1 MRGLIRGGLAAA
13 LLCIAGA
20 GAATDPPG
28 GVPLLARTCQRA
40 CLEGLMDK
48 YLAAMAAHR
57 VDPALFASNVRFTE
71 NGVELPFGNEG
82 LWATASGV
90 GHYKFYVPDIETQ
103 QVAFMGTI
111 MEVASSSAAGAA
123 RPPEAVGID
132 VRLRINAEG
141 KISEVEQIV
150 ARPDRPLG
158 NAAPATP
165 GVGAF
170 PATGAAVE
178 AMGSPHPM
186 FLAPVPEA
194 QRMSRADL
202 IAVANQYFTGM
213 QRNDGKG
220 YYPFT
225 DDCFRRENG
234 LISAGPAG
242 TMGSRGTPVMTC
254 KGQFETGLR
263 NVVTGIRDRR
273 YVAVDRERGIVFMF
287 GAFDHRPINWTWE
300 IGELFKIEGNKIR
313 RIEAIFIRGPYGV
326 CSGWSTYE
334 QCRSE
339 EIHDVR

>member
-1 MRGLIRGGLAAA
+1 M
-13 LLCIAGA
+13 
-20 GAATDPPG
+20 
-28 GVPLLARTCQRA
+28 
-40 CLEGLMDK
+40 
-48 YLAAMAAHR
+48 
-57 VDPALFASNVRFTE
+57 
-71 NGVELPFGNEG
+71 
-82 LWATASGV
+82 
-90 GHYKFYVPDIETQ
+90 
-103 QVAFMGTI
+103 

-158 NAAPATP
+158 AAPATP
-165 GVGAF
+165 AVGAF

-186 FLAPVPEA
+186 FLQAVPEN

-202 IAVANQYFTGM
+202 IAVANQYFTAM

-225 DDCFRRENG
+225 DDCLRHENG
-234 LISAGPAG
+234 MISAGPPG
-242 TMGSRGTPVMTC
+242 TVGMGGRQVQTC

-313 RIEAIFIRGPYGV
+313 RIEAVFIRGPYGV